1 MAEINSIIEMVEW
14 LKSDIEKANDMSMIF
29 SKRNGYK
36 MACDDM
42 IKMLRNMSDKEPELR
57 RCLKSLV
64 EVTKHLNLC
73 PGVMSECED
82 VLK

>member
-1 MAEINSIIEMVEW
+1 MADINSIIEMVERY
-14 LKSDIEKANDMSMIF
+14 
-29 SKRNGYK
+29 RNRFAPK
-36 MACDDM
+36 PPREERIHNEACDD
-42 IKMLRNMSDKEPELR
+42 IIEQLRKLDDKEPELR

-82 VLK
+82 ILK

>member
-1 MAEINSIIEMVEW
+1 MANINSIIEM
-14 LKSDIEKANDMSMIF
+14 INEKKKTDYLHYSEVRSYNQ
-29 SKRNGYK
+29 
-36 MACDDM
+36 ACDD
-42 IKMLRNMSDKEPELR
+42 IIEQLRKMEDKEPELR

>member
-1 MAEINSIIEMVEW
+1 MADINSIIEMVEI
-14 LKSDIEKANDMSMIF
+14 LKSNTDKEDDTQKRQGYRIACADIIDQL
-29 SKRNGYK
+29 RK
-36 MACDDM
+36 ME
-42 IKMLRNMSDKEPELR
+42 DKEPELR

-82 VLK
+82 ALK

>member
-1 MAEINSIIEMVEW
+1 MADINSIIEMVE
-14 LKSDIEKANDMSMIF
+14 KRRAEASGFDAMSAGERI
-29 SKRNGYK
+29 
-36 MACDDM
+36 ACDD
-42 IKMLRNMSDKEPELR
+42 IIEQLRKMEDKEPELR

-73 PGVMSECED
+73 PSVMSECED

>member
-1 MAEINSIIEMVEW
+1 MM
-14 LKSDIEKANDMSMIF
+14 SDEIEKLVYTNKLLAESCK
-29 SKRNGYK
+29 SHRNRI
-36 MACDDM
+36 AD
-42 IKMLRNMSDKEPELR
+42 LEDKERELR

-82 VLK
+82 ALK

>member
-1 MAEINSIIEMVEW
+1 MAGINSIIEM
-14 LKSDIEKANDMSMIF
+14 IEKN
-29 SKRNGYK
+29 RNCVAFESHKYERGYNE
-36 MACDDM
+36 ACDD
-42 IKMLRNMSDKEPELR
+42 IIEQLRKMEDKEPELR

-82 VLK
+82 ILKQ

>member
-1 MAEINSIIEMVEW
+1 MADINSIIEIV
-14 LKSDIEKANDMSMIF
+14 K
-29 SKRNGYK
+29 KRRSQEDGVIDAYC
-36 MACDDM
+36 AGVRTSCDD
-42 IKMLRNMSDKEPELR
+42 IIEQLCKLDDKEPELR

-82 VLK
+82 ALK